1 MARPTGSGSKSLTAR
16 MRARQ
21 AQEEEF
27 ARQKQITDLLA
38 GVFSA
43 LDSRAAADIAV
54 GKALVSLRQIGE
66 PVSAIARKTGLTTRE
81 VNNLIALTGPA
92 STDEPAAAQETA
104 SDQPTQEAAAKQTS
118 HTPGAAVEVEVVTPT
133 STSTRE

>member
-1 MARPTGSGSKSLTAR
+1 

-81 VNNLIALTGPA
+81 VNNLIALTE
-92 STDEPAAAQETA
+92 TEDEEPTTT
-104 SDQPTQEAAAKQTS
+104 SPTQEDTDKQTPR
-118 HTPGAAVEVEVVTPT
+118 TPGAAVEISIAESPT
-133 STSTRE
+133 SRE

>member
-81 VNNLIALTGPA
+81 VNNLIALTE
-92 STDEPAAAQETA
+92 TEDEEPTTT
-104 SDQPTQEAAAKQTS
+104 SPTQEDTDKETS
-118 HTPGAAVEVEVVTPT
+118 RTPGTAVEISIAESPT
-133 STSTRE
+133 SRE

>member
-1 MARPTGSGSKSLTAR
+1 

-54 GKALVSLRQIGE
+54 GKALVSLRQIGA

-81 VNNLIALTGPA
+81 VNNLIALTE
-92 STDEPAAAQETA
+92 TEDEEPTTT
-104 SDQPTQEAAAKQTS
+104 SPTQEDTDKQTPR
-118 HTPGAAVEVEVVTPT
+118 TPGAAVEISIAESPT
-133 STSTRE
+133 SRE

>member
-54 GKALVSLRQIGE
+54 GKALVSLRQVGE

-81 VNNLIALTGPA
+81 VNNLIALTE
-92 STDEPAAAQETA
+92 TEDEEPTPT
-104 SDQPTQEAAAKQTS
+104 SPTQEDTDKETPRP
-118 HTPGAAVEVEVVTPT
+118 PGAAVEISIAESPT
-133 STSTRE
+133 SRE

>member
-81 VNNLIALTGPA
+81 VNNLIALTE
-92 STDEPAAAQETA
+92 TEDEEPKTT
-104 SDQPTQEAAAKQTS
+104 SPTQEDTDKETS
-118 HTPGAAVEVEVVTPT
+118 RTPGAAVEISIAESPT
-133 STSTRE
+133 SRE

>member
-81 VNNLIALTGPA
+81 VNNLIALTE
-92 STDEPAAAQETA
+92 TEDEEPTTT
-104 SDQPTQEAAAKQTS
+104 SPTQEDTDKQTPR
-118 HTPGAAVEVEVVTPT
+118 TPGAAVEISIAESPT
-133 STSTRE
+133 SRE

>member
-81 VNNLIALTGPA
+81 VNNLIALTE
-92 STDEPAAAQETA
+92 TEDEE
-104 SDQPTQEAAAKQTS
+104 PTQEDTDKETS
-118 HTPGAAVEVEVVTPT
+118 RTPGAAVEISIAESPT
-133 STSTRE
+133 SRE

>member
-27 ARQKQITDLLA
+27 ARQKKITDLLA

-81 VNNLIALTGPA
+81 VNNLIALTE
-92 STDEPAAAQETA
+92 TEDEEPTTT
-104 SDQPTQEAAAKQTS
+104 SSTQEDTDKETS
-118 HTPGAAVEVEVVTPT
+118 RTPGAAVEISIAESPT
-133 STSTRE
+133 SRE

>member
-27 ARQKQITDLLA
+27 ARQKQITALLA

-81 VNNLIALTGPA
+81 VNNLIALTE
-92 STDEPAAAQETA
+92 TEDEE
-104 SDQPTQEAAAKQTS
+104 PTQEDTDKETS
-118 HTPGAAVEVEVVTPT
+118 RTPGAAVEISIAESPT
-133 STSTRE
+133 SRE

>member
-43 LDSRAAADIAV
+43 LDARAAADIAV

-81 VNNLIALTGPA
+81 VNNLIALTE
-92 STDEPAAAQETA
+92 TEDEEPTTT
-104 SDQPTQEAAAKQTS
+104 SPTQEDTDKKTS
-118 HTPGAAVEVEVVTPT
+118 RTPGAAVEISIAESPT
-133 STSTRE
+133 SRE